1 MRSAG
6 CHAAQC
12 AGVSSHF
19 AGIQPALAAD
29 DPSGP
34 APAAARHGTAR
45 CATMRGMQ
53 LLAFDTATPATTVAL
68 ALTDEKSFTRRHEPG
83 PGERP
88 GHVSE
93 LLPLALALLDE
104 AGIDFGQLDRIAVGI
119 GPGTFTGLRI
129 GVATAR
135 ALAHAHELPL
145 VGVSTLRSLA
155 AGAAADAAG
164 ADALATL
171 AVLDARR
178 GEAFA
183 AAWAAR
189 DASIASAEPLLA
201 PVALTP
207 EALAE
212 AAGTLPTGVVAVGDG
227 AVRFKDVLAAAGVV
241 VPADDSTVHR
251 VDAAVHA
258 RLAAEM
264 EPDVADAVLPAYLR
278 LPDAEL
284 ALRRRRATT
293 P

>member
-1 MRSAG
+1 
-6 CHAAQC
+6 
-12 AGVSSHF
+12 
-19 AGIQPALAAD
+19 
-29 DPSGP
+29 
-34 APAAARHGTAR
+34 
-45 CATMRGMQ
+45 MRGVR

-68 ALTDEKSFTRRHEPG
+68 ALADEKLLTRRHEPG

-93 LLPLALALLDE
+93 LLPLALELLDE
-104 AGIDFGQLDRIAVGI
+104 AGLTLAQLDRLAVGV

-135 ALAHAHELPL
+135 ALAQAQALPL

-155 AGAAADAAG
+155 AGAGDAAG
-164 ADALATL
+164 APVL

-183 AAWAAR
+183 AAWAAGQ
-189 DASIASAEPLLA
+189 AEAPAVAALLEPA
-201 PVALTP
+201 ALTP
-207 EALAE
+207 EALAQAV
-212 AAGTLPTGVVAVGDG
+212 AALPAAPVAVGDG
-227 AVRFKDVLAAAGVV
+227 AIRFRDVLEAAGAV
-241 VPADDSTVHR
+241 VPADDSAAHR

-258 RLAAEM
+258 RLAAAM
-264 EPDVADAVLPAYLR
+264 EPDAPDAVLPAYLR

-284 ALRRRRATT
+284 ALRRRRATA